1 MRVTL
6 REFVPE
12 DTVPWQRVA
21 GDPRV
26 AAAAPWPVLATLD
39 ATSAWIVETR
49 RMAALKPRRSFYL
62 VLEQYG
68 DFTGC
73 ATLDVLS
80 IPHRQGEISVYLRPD
95 RWTEGLGRET
105 ARLLLELGFQR
116 LGLHRIQATVDP
128 QNIAARRMLEHVNM
142 RHEGTLLDRYFVAG
156 AWQDR
161 ALYSITLPEWR
172 GEPRGITA
180 AQSSDTESSGVPEDE
195 ESPTIDVT
203 PDQLT
208 TEPPVAEDYED
219 YEGYESYTDYSEY
232 TEYDADEGRYA
243 HGPAEQPQTAP
254 QMLTAQIVMEQI
266 EVVKILPHPMPPEE

>member
-95 RWTEGLGRET
+95 RWTEGLGTET

-128 QNIAARRMLEHVNM
+128 LNIAARRMLEHVNM

-156 AWQDR
+156 AWQNR
-161 ALYSITLPEWR
+161 ALYAITLPEWR
-172 GEPRGITA
+172 GEPRGIA
-180 AQSSDTESSGVPEDE
+180 GPESETTQDD
-195 ESPTIDVT
+195 ESPVIQVT

-208 TEPPVAEDYED
+208 TEPQPGEDYED
-219 YEGYESYTDYSEY
+219 YGAYDGYEGYGDYE
-232 TEYDADEGRYA
+232 ADEDRYA
-243 HGPAEQPQTAP
+243 TGMNEQPPAP
-254 QMLTAQIVMEQI
+254 QMLTAQIVTEQI
-266 EVVKILPHPMPPEE
+266 EVVKILPHPAPPGDEDY

>member
-26 AAAAPWPVLATLD
+26 APAAPWPVLATLD

-49 RMAALKPRRSFYL
+49 RMAAMKPRRSFYL

-95 RWTEGLGRET
+95 RWTEGLGTET

-128 QNIAARRMLEHVNM
+128 LNIAARRMLEHVNM
-142 RHEGTLLDRYFVAG
+142 RHEGTLLDRYYVAG
-156 AWQDR
+156 GWQDR
-161 ALYSITLPEWR
+161 ALYAITLPEWR
-172 GEPRGITA
+172 GEPRGA
-180 AQSSDTESSGVPEDE
+180 EAEGSEGLEGE
-195 ESPTIDVT
+195 EPTTLVIT

-208 TEPPVAEDYED
+208 TEPPFFDDDDDFDDFDDVYAEAPD
-219 YEGYESYTDYSEY
+219 
-232 TEYDADEGRYA
+232 
-243 HGPAEQPQTAP
+243 EQPAAP
-254 QMLTAQIVMEQI
+254 QMLTAQIVTEQI
-266 EVVKILPHPMPPEE
+266 EVVKILPHPVKPEDY

>member
-1 MRVTL
+1 MRVSL
-6 REFVPE
+6 REFIPE

-95 RWTEGLGRET
+95 RWTEGLGTET
-105 ARLLLELGFQR
+105 ARLLLELAFQR
-116 LGLHRIQATVDP
+116 LGLHRVQATVDP

-161 ALYSITLPEWR
+161 ALYALTLPEWR
-172 GEPRGITA
+172 GHPRGTQVTEDESPESAEYREELEPTTIQITA
-180 AQSSDTESSGVPEDE
+180 
-195 ESPTIDVT
+195 
-203 PDQLT
+203 DQLT
-208 TEPPVAEDYED
+208 TEPQPDEDDDVRD
-219 YEGYESYTDYSEY
+219 YGADYAEGYAGGYADR
-232 TEYDADEGRYA
+232 TE
-243 HGPAEQPQTAP
+243 EQPAAP
-254 QMLTAQIVMEQI
+254 QMLTAQIVREQI
-266 EVVKILPHPMPPEE
+266 EVVKILPHPVGPDEG